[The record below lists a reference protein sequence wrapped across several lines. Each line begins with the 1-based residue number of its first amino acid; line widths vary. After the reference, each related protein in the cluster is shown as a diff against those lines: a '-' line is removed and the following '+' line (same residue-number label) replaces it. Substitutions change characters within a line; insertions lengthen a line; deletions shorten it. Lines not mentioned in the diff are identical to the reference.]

1 VRAPAYRVRRARD
14 SSANCAKNE
23 RMSIAGELAGFL
35 VKTKVGDLP
44 PLALERAR
52 MVIASTIASAAMG
65 ADIISSRIIRE
76 LATERG
82 GSPEATV
89 WFDGGRRLPVADAAR
104 VNAVMSDAAASD
116 DSDLRSIAHIG
127 TIVSTTAIAMAER
140 TGAGGR
146 DVLAAMVLGYEIAG
160 RIDEALTP
168 GRGERGFHGSIST
181 IFGGVVAT
189 GSLLGLTQG
198 QMTQAIALAATSIGG
213 LMVAA
218 NTSVAR
224 EYHAG
229 LSAMLGVHA
238 ALAAQKGFVAEE
250 NVLEMPRGFFSAYGG
265 DHLDDVTKDLGNE
278 WDIAT
283 NMAIKLVPGGHPH
296 HAAAEAAA
304 NAAMAGNV
312 DPAEV
317 ARVMLSSA
325 KYRTLPGPRHP
336 TDLIGVAHSPA
347 YFIAAA
353 IADRGYGWIHASPE
367 KVADPVIAQ
376 LIDKISVDP
385 NPPPYPDRFPHHHG
399 ATVTITLKDGRQ
411 FADHVDFPRGSAPC
425 GIEWADVDAKYRR
438 LVPLSKLSPDKVE
451 ASLAV
456 VHGFERVE
464 AMSELTRLLH

>member
-1 VRAPAYRVRRARD
+1 
-14 SSANCAKNE
+14 
-23 RMSIAGELAGFL
+23 MSIAGELARFMTATSVNG
-35 VKTKVGDLP
+35 LP
-44 PLALERAR
+44 PIALERAR
-52 MVIASTIASAAMG
+52 MAIASTVASAAMG
-65 ADIISSRIIRE
+65 RDIVSSRIIRE
-76 LATERG
+76 LAKERG
-82 GSPEATV
+82 GPPEATL
-89 WFDGGRRLPVADAAR
+89 WFDGGGALPVADAAR

-116 DSDLRSIAHIG
+116 LRSIAHIG
-127 TIVSTTAIAMAER
+127 TIISTVAIAMAER
-140 TGAGGR
+140 TGASGR

-181 IFGGVVAT
+181 IFAGAVAAGT
-189 GSLLGLTQG
+189 LLPLTPG

-238 ALAAQKGFVAEE
+238 ALAAKMGYVAEE
-250 NVLEMPRGFFSAYGG
+250 HVLEMPRGFFSAYGG
-265 DHLDDVTKDLGNE
+265 DHLDDVTRDLGAS
-278 WDIAT
+278 WDITT

-304 NAAMAGNV
+304 NAAIAGDV
-312 DPAEV
+312 DPADV
-317 ARVMLSSA
+317 ASIVLSSA
-325 KYRTLPGPRHP
+325 KYRTLPGPKHP

-367 KVADPVIAQ
+367 KVADPVIAR
-376 LIDKISVDP
+376 LIDKITVDP

-399 ATVTITLKDGRQ
+399 ATVTITLKDGRR
-411 FADHVDFPRGSAPC
+411 FSAHVDFPRGSAPR

-438 LVPLSKLSPDKVE
+438 LVPLSGLAPDKVE
-451 ASLAV
+451 ASLEV
-456 VHGFERVE
+456 VHEFDAVK
-464 AMSELTRLLH
+464 AVSLLTHLLRR

>member
-1 VRAPAYRVRRARD
+1 MAA
-14 SSANCAKNE
+14 
-23 RMSIAGELAGFL
+23 ELARF
-35 VKTKVGDLP
+35 VTRTTVDDLP
-44 PLALERAR
+44 PLVLERAR
-52 MVIASTIASAAMG
+52 MAIASTIASAAMG
-65 ADIISSRIIRE
+65 SEIVSSRIIRDLE
-76 LATERG
+76 KERG
-82 GSPEATV
+82 GAPEATV
-89 WFDGGRRLPVADAAR
+89 WFDGDRRLPIAGAAR

-140 TGAGGR
+140 TGASGR

-168 GRGERGFHGSIST
+168 GRSERGFHGSIST
-181 IFGGVVAT
+181 IFGGAVAAGT
-189 GSLLGLTQG
+189 LLGSTPE

-229 LSAMLGVHA
+229 LSAMLGIQA
-238 ALAAQKGFVAEE
+238 ALAARKGFVAEE
-250 NVLEMPRGFFSAYGG
+250 HALEMPRGFFSAYGG
-265 DHLDDVTKDLGNE
+265 DHLDDVTKNLGE
-278 WDIAT
+278 TWDIAT

-304 NAAMAGNV
+304 NAAIAGNV
-312 DPAEV
+312 DPADV
-317 ARVMLSSA
+317 AAIVVSSA

-353 IADRGYGWIHASPE
+353 VADRGYGWIHASPE
-367 KVADPVIAQ
+367 KIADPLIHG
-376 LIDKISVDP
+376 LIDKVTVDP
-385 NPPPYPDRFPHHHG
+385 NPSPYPDRFPHHHG
-399 ATVTITLKDGRQ
+399 ATVTIALKDGRQ
-411 FADHVDFPRGSAPC
+411 FSDHVYVPRGSAPR

-438 LVPLSKLSPDKVE
+438 LVPLSGLVTEKVE
-451 ASLAV
+451 ASLEV
-456 VHGFERVE
+456 VHRFESVKS
-464 AMSELTRLLH
+464 MSELTHLLR

>member
-1 VRAPAYRVRRARD
+1 V
-14 SSANCAKNE
+14 
-23 RMSIAGELAGFL
+23 SIAGELAQF
-35 VKTKVGDLP
+35 VTSTDVTDLP

-52 MVIASTIASAAMG
+52 MAIASTIASAAMG
-65 ADIISSRIIRE
+65 VDIVSSRIIRA
-76 LATERG
+76 LAKERG
-82 GSPEATV
+82 GAEQATL

-127 TIVSTTAIAMAER
+127 TIVSTTSIAMAEQ
-140 TGAGGR
+140 TGADGR
-146 DVLAAMVLGYEIAG
+146 DVLAAMVYGYEIAG

-168 GRGERGFHGSIST
+168 GRSERGFHGSIAT
-181 IFGGVVAT
+181 IFGGAVAAGT
-189 GSLLGLTQG
+189 LLELTQG

-229 LSAMLGVHA
+229 LSAMLGIHA
-238 ALAAQKGFVAEE
+238 ALAAHKGLMAEE
-250 NVLEMPRGFFSAYGG
+250 HVLEMPRGFFSAYGG
-265 DHLDDVTKDLGNE
+265 DHLEDVTKDLGQT
-278 WDIAT
+278 WDITT

-304 NAAMAGNV
+304 NAAIAGHV
-312 DPAEV
+312 DPANV
-317 ARVMLSSA
+317 ADIRLSSA

-353 IADRGYGWIHASPE
+353 VADREYGWIHVSPT
-367 KVADPVIAQ
+367 KVADPVIRQ
-376 LIDKISVDP
+376 LIDKVTVDP

-411 FADHVDFPRGSAPC
+411 FSAHVDFPRGSAPR

-438 LVPLSKLSPDKVE
+438 LVPLSGLAPDKVE
-451 ASLAV
+451 ASLTV
-456 VHGFERVE
+456 IHEFETLKTV
-464 AMSELTRLLH
+464 SELTRLLT

>member
-1 VRAPAYRVRRARD
+1 
-14 SSANCAKNE
+14 
-23 RMSIAGELAGFL
+23 MSVAGELARFVTGTS
-35 VKTKVGDLP
+35 VDALP

-65 ADIISSRIIRE
+65 VDIVSSRIIRE
-76 LATERG
+76 LAKERG
-82 GSPEATV
+82 GAAEATL
-89 WFDGGRRLPVADAAR
+89 WFDGGALPVADAAR

-181 IFGGVVAT
+181 IFGGAVAAGT
-189 GSLLGLTQG
+189 LLALTPA

-213 LMVAA
+213 LVVAA

-229 LSAMLGVHA
+229 LSAMLGIHA
-238 ALAAQKGFVAEE
+238 ALAAYKGYAAEE

-265 DHLDDVTKDLGNE
+265 DHLQDVTKDLGSS
-278 WDIAT
+278 WDITT
-283 NMAIKLVPGGHPH
+283 NVAIKLVPGGHPH
-296 HAAAEAAA
+296 HAAEAAA
-304 NAAMAGNV
+304 NAAIAGDVNSH
-312 DPAEV
+312 DV
-317 ARVMLSSA
+317 ASIVLSSA
-325 KYRTLPGPRHP
+325 KYRTLPGPKHP

-353 IADRGYGWIHASPE
+353 IVDRGYGWIHASPE
-367 KVADPVIAQ
+367 KVSDPVIAQ
-376 LIDKISVDP
+376 LMDKITVDP
-385 NPPPYPDRFPHHHG
+385 NPPPYPDRFAHHHG
-399 ATVTITLKDGRQ
+399 ATVTITLKDGRR
-411 FADHVDFPRGSAPC
+411 FSDHVDFPRGSAPR

-438 LVPLSKLSPDKVE
+438 LVPLSGLAPDKVE
-451 ASLAV
+451 ASLEV
-456 VHGFERVE
+456 LHGFDAVK
-464 AMSELTRLLH
+464 AVSELTRLLRMSSRV

>member
-1 VRAPAYRVRRARD
+1 
-14 SSANCAKNE
+14 
-23 RMSIAGELAGFL
+23 
-35 VKTKVGDLP
+35 
-44 PLALERAR
+44 

-65 ADIISSRIIRE
+65 VDIVSSRIIRE
-76 LATERG
+76 LARERG
-82 GSPEATV
+82 GAPEATL
-89 WFDGGRRLPVADAAR
+89 WFDGGGALPVADAAR

-127 TIVSTTAIAMAER
+127 TIVSTTSIAMAER
-140 TGAGGR
+140 TGASGR

-168 GRGERGFHGSIST
+168 GRLERGFHGSIST
-181 IFGGVVAT
+181 IFGGAVAAGT
-189 GSLLGLTQG
+189 LLKLTQA

-213 LMVAA
+213 MHVAA

-229 LSAMLGVHA
+229 LSAMLGTNA
-238 ALAAQKGFVAEE
+238 ALAAHKGYVAEE
-250 NVLEMPRGFFSAYGG
+250 SVLEMPRGFFSAYGG
-265 DHLDDVTKDLGNE
+265 AHVEDVTKDLGRE

-304 NAAMAGNV
+304 NAAIAGNV
-312 DPAEV
+312 KPAEV
-317 ARVMLSSA
+317 AGIMVSAA

-353 IADRGYGWIHASPE
+353 VADKGYGWIHASPA
-367 KVADPVIAQ
+367 KVVDPVIAQ
-376 LIDKISVDP
+376 LIDKITVDP
-385 NPPPYPDRFPHHHG
+385 NPEPYPDRFPHHHG

-411 FADHVDFPRGSAPC
+411 FSDHVDFPRGSGPR
-425 GIEWADVDAKYRR
+425 GIDWADVDAKYRT
-438 LVPLSKLSPDKVE
+438 LAPLGKLAPERTE
-451 ASLAV
+451 AALKV
-456 VHGFERVE
+456 VHEFEAVRTV
-464 AMSELTRLLH
+464 SELTKLLRADVSPA

>member
-1 VRAPAYRVRRARD
+1 
-14 SSANCAKNE
+14 
-23 RMSIAGELAGFL
+23 MSLAGELARF
-35 VKTKVGDLP
+35 VTQTSADALP

-52 MVIASTIASAAMG
+52 MAIASTIASAAMG
-65 ADIISSRIIRE
+65 ADIVSARIIRE
-76 LATERG
+76 LARERG
-82 GSPEATV
+82 GAEEATV
-89 WFDGGRRLPVADAAR
+89 WFDGGRRLPAADAAR

-127 TIVSTTAIAMAER
+127 TIVSTSAIATAER

-181 IFGGVVAT
+181 IFGGAVAA
-189 GSLLGLTQG
+189 GRLLPLTHA

-229 LSAMLGVHA
+229 LSAMLGVQA
-238 ALAAQKGFVAEE
+238 ALAAHKGFVAEE
-250 NVLEMPRGFFSAYGG
+250 NVLEMPRGFFAAYGG
-265 DHLDDVTKDLGNE
+265 DHLENVTKDLGAT

-283 NMAIKLVPGGHPH
+283 DMAIKLVPGGHPH

-304 NAAMAGNV
+304 DAAIAGNV

-317 ARVMLSSA
+317 ADIRLSSA

-347 YFIAAA
+347 YFVAAA
-353 IADRGYGWIHASPE
+353 VADRGYGWIHASAE
-367 KVADPVIAQ
+367 KVTDPVIAR
-376 LIDKISVDP
+376 LLDTVTVDP
-385 NPPPYPDRFPHHHG
+385 DPPPYPDRFPHHHG
-399 ATVTITLKDGRQ
+399 ATVTITLKDGRR
-411 FADHVDFPRGSAPC
+411 FSSHVDFPRGSAPR

-438 LVPLSKLSPDKVE
+438 LVPLSKLSPANLE
-451 ASLAV
+451 ASLEV
-456 VHGFERVE
+456 VHEFEGVK
-464 AMSELTRLLH
+464 AMSELTRLLR

>member
-1 VRAPAYRVRRARD
+1 
-14 SSANCAKNE
+14 
-23 RMSIAGELAGFL
+23 MSIAGELARF
-35 VKTKVGDLP
+35 VTRTRVDDLP

-52 MVIASTIASAAMG
+52 MAIASTIASAAIG
-65 ADIISSRIIRE
+65 VDIVSSRIIRE
-76 LATERG
+76 LARERG
-82 GSPEATV
+82 GTPEATV
-89 WFDGGRRLPVADAAR
+89 WFDGGSALPVADAAR

-140 TGAGGR
+140 TGASGK

-181 IFGGVVAT
+181 IFGGAVAAGT
-189 GSLLGLTQG
+189 LIKLTPA

-229 LSAMLGVHA
+229 LSAMLGIHA

-265 DHLDDVTKDLGNE
+265 DHLSDVTKDLGTS
-278 WDIAT
+278 WDIT
-283 NMAIKLVPGGHPH
+283 TDMAIKLVPGGHPH

-304 NAAMAGNV
+304 NAAIAGDV
-312 DPAEV
+312 DPLDV
-317 ARVMLSSA
+317 ASIVLSSA
-325 KYRTLPGPRHP
+325 KYRALPGPKHP

-367 KVADPVIAQ
+367 KVTDPVIAQ
-376 LIDKISVDP
+376 LIDKITVDP
-385 NPPPYPDRFPHHHG
+385 NPSPYPDRFAHHHG
-399 ATVTITLKDGRQ
+399 ATVTITLKDGRR
-411 FADHVDFPRGSAPC
+411 FSEHVDFPRGSAPR

-438 LVPLSKLSPDKVE
+438 LVPLSGLPTEKVE
-451 ASLAV
+451 ASLEV
-456 VHGFERVE
+456 VHRLDDVKTV
-464 AMSELTRLLH
+464 SELTRLLR